1 MYDGTNF
8 RHFFFLER
16 QFSSRKRS
24 VFVDNWLD
32 IWLWYV
38 GSEHECHRFFLKR
51 VMQVMGMKVNTGRNR
66 QVEFRTAA
74 CSRER
79 ICGFPGVKIVQG
91 EDKKDSSASDIR
103 KLVFYQ
109 GIV

>member
-1 MYDGTNF
+1 
-8 RHFFFLER
+8 
-16 QFSSRKRS
+16 
-24 VFVDNWLD
+24 
-32 IWLWYV
+32 
-38 GSEHECHRFFLKR
+38 
-51 VMQVMGMKVNTGRNR
+51 MKVNTARNR

-74 CSRER
+74 CSWER

-91 EDKKDSSASDIR
+91 EAKKDSSASDIR